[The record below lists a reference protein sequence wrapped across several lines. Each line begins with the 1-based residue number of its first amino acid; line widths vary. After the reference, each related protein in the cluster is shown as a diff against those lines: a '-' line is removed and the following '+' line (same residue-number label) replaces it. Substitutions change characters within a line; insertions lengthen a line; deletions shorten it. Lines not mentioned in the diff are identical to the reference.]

1 MSRNITKLARDRYEI
16 TYLSLFSC
24 IYICTASFHVFKVFN
39 EQITTFEN
47 IPPLR
52 REVVVYENGNYFYRA
67 VAL

>member
-1 MSRNITKLARDRYEI
+1 MLFNIL
-16 TYLSLFSC
+16 
-24 IYICTASFHVFKVFN
+24 N

-52 REVVVYENGNYFYRA
+52 REVIVHRNGNYFYQA